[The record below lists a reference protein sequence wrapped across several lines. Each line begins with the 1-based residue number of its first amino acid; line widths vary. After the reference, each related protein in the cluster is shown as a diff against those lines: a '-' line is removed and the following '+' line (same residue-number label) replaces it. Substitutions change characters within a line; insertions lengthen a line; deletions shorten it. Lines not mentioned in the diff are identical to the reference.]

1 MGCGHANLGLSA
13 YGLIVLLQ
21 RQLSVTFYY
30 SIDFNLTGSECSV
43 FVMPAAASF
52 PRPSN
57 CLYRSPGVGRA
68 TLGEPQKWGYAAPKS
83 HPSNQ
88 ECVCIHRTLSRG
100 STSFALCNT
109 SVSSPVP
116 NGPPVTNSVP
126 GCTTPILNSP
136 TSPSPT
142 PGAIRPF
149 YPYFVVG
156 DPYAARYLFLGVGTG
171 SAKPGSMPK
180 LEVPQKS
187 APTKKEP

>member
-1 MGCGHANLGLSA
+1 MGCGHADLGLSA

-68 TLGEPQKWGYAAPKS
+68 TLGEPQKWGTQPANRIHQTKNAYAFTEPC
-83 HPSNQ
+83 H
-88 ECVCIHRTLSRG
+88 EGHRLSP
-100 STSFALCNT
+100 LCNT